1 MGLGADAVLF
11 ALAAAFI
18 AGLVR
23 GFSGFALSA
32 LLMVSLVVIL
42 PPVEIIA
49 VCLILETVAT
59 LLLFRGGLA
68 QADRRMVFGLIAGV
82 LVGSPIGLWVTT
94 TVPADASK
102 IIALCLILALALAQ
116 LAGFRPGWL
125 ATKPGLLGTGVV
137 TGVVQG
143 TAASGGMV
151 VALYALARQAPAA
164 IMRASLVFYLTL
176 SIIVNGAFYLIF
188 GVMTEASLTRG
199 LILAVPAAA
208 GVLIGAR
215 MFSPRLQPYY
225 RPFCLWLLTALAAFG
240 LARTAM

>member
-1 MGLGADAVLF
+1 
-11 ALAAAFI
+11 
-18 AGLVR
+18 
-23 GFSGFALSA
+23 
-32 LLMVSLVVIL
+32 
-42 PPVEIIA
+42 
-49 VCLILETVAT
+49 
-59 LLLFRGGLA
+59 
-68 QADRRMVFGLIAGV
+68 
-82 LVGSPIGLWVTT
+82 
-94 TVPADASK
+94 
-102 IIALCLILALALAQ
+102 
-116 LAGFRPGWL
+116 
-125 ATKPGLLGTGVV
+125 
-137 TGVVQG
+137 
-143 TAASGGMV
+143 MV

-176 SIIVNGAFYLIF
+176 SIIVNGTFYLIF